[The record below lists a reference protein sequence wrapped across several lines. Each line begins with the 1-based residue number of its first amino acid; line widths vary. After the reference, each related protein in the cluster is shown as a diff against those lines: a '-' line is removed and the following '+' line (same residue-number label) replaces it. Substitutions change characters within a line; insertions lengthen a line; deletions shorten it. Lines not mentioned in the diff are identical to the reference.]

1 MTGGNKG
8 IGFEICKK
16 LAANDIRVILTARNE
31 KNGREAVEKLKS
43 SGFPDVVFHQLD
55 ITDPASIAALASYVE
70 SSSGK
75 LDILVSVM
83 IWNNQNRWLGRLATR
98 DGSSK
103 RHGTHVLLKFYFTI
117 YKYYL
122 KICLVHP

>member
-31 KNGREAVEKLKS
+31 KNGREAVEKLES

-83 IWNNQNRWLGRLATR
+83 I
-98 DGSSK
+98 
-103 RHGTHVLLKFYFTI
+103 
-117 YKYYL
+117 
-122 KICLVHP
+122 